1 MNNKNPIFIHSLFR
15 TGSTY
20 LYSLFRS
27 NKNNHCYYEPFH
39 ETLYNYPKSKAFAKN
54 KQDTYKSMG
63 HPEDTKDYFFE
74 YPYNENGYGV
84 PLFQK
89 SFSYDTFCPNKD
101 KNDDLKKYIENLINY
116 AKGRPVFQFCRSGLR
131 TEWLKKEFDSVN
143 IYLVRDPHDQWM
155 SYNSFSD
162 NYFNI
167 INLLILSK
175 LDCEIFSN
183 LRKTLKLNE
192 YTNVDLAIEYRYY
205 EFLTTGISKKLSYAI
220 FYYLWVLSL
229 IHNVKN
235 SDCIIDLESLS
246 HDLEEK
252 NRVNNFLLS
261 KDIEIN
267 FKDLKYKKYLDYDL
281 TKDEFLEIENE
292 INNHIQDFI
301 LLDNTNIDLSIV
313 PSKIFNNYFYN
324 FFNKKTKSISKFT
337 DKIDNY
343 QVILSMYDK
352 FTDVYQHMKQ
362 LEKNVKEKDQ
372 QVQEK
377 DQYIHHLHELVQS
390 LRLKNRLKNIT
401 PKIIREKTYTL
412 IQTTKRPLKLLKVMD
427 KQYVNKLIKH
437 IKQGNFS
444 YILERM
450 GHYLNQEPSTIHL
463 DFIMSDYDREEV
475 FTFPAVTLPKVSIV
489 IPVYNQFDYTHKCLR
504 SILEFTDDV
513 DYEIIIADDVSSDE
527 TKDIHKYF
535 KNIKVVRNEKN
546 LGFLLNCNHA
556 AKEAKG
562 EYLFFLN
569 NDTNVQENW
578 LSTLLETIEND
589 PTIGMIGS
597 KLVYPD
603 GRQQEAGGIIWNDA
617 EGWNY
622 GRLDNPEKPEYSYVK
637 EVDYISGA
645 AIMIRSKLWK
655 EIGGFDERYVP
666 AYYEDSD
673 LAFEVR
679 EHGYKVVMHPKSLV
693 VHFEGISNGT
703 DTSTG
708 MKKYQI
714 VNHKKFYEKWE
725 DVLKAENA
733 THGENLFLA
742 RDRSADKKHILIID
756 HYVPHYDQD
765 AGSRTMWQYLFML
778 KELDYQIT
786 FVGDNF
792 YKHEPYSSLLE
803 NAGIEILYG
812 SYYFNNFQN
821 WLQENG
827 KYFDFVYLLRP
838 HIAIKYIDDVKKYTS
853 AKIFYNGTDFHFLRM
868 QREYDISKNK
878 KLLPEIK
885 AIEKQ
890 EISLFKK
897 SDCVL
902 TISHYEKEYFKKR
915 FPDWGVEVIPTFI
928 YKEPFPLS
936 INNDF
941 SKREGILFVGGFV
954 HPPNLEGVKWFLK
967 DIWPYILSKHPS
979 MKFYIVGSNMP
990 NEIKAMENENII
1002 IKGFVE
1008 EDELSHLYNT
1018 VKIVVAPLTFGAGVK
1033 GKIIESICHG
1043 VPTVTTNTGAEG
1055 IIDID
1060 KILLVNDDP
1069 LEFANTVN
1077 SLYND
1082 VQQCQNIRT
1091 EQILYAQKHFSSDS
1105 AKNVLEQIFKKE

>member
-1 MNNKNPIFIHSLFR
+1 MKQTCILILGMHRSGTSAL
-15 TGSTY
+15 TGTLSMLDVDLGKDLMQANEGNEKGYFENTNFY
-20 LYSLFRS
+20 NINEDLLSQIDSSWEDVF
-27 NKNNHCYYEPFH
+27 FD
-39 ETLYNYPKSKAFAKN
+39 ETKLANI
-54 KQDTYKSMG
+54 QDT
-63 HPEDTKDYFFE
+63 
-74 YPYNENGYGV
+74 
-84 PLFQK
+84 
-89 SFSYDTFCPNKD
+89 NKL
-101 KNDDLKKYIENLINY
+101 NSL
-116 AKGRPVFQFCRSGLR
+116 
-131 TEWLKKEFDSVN
+131 LKKEFKDSRIFSIKDPRLAYLFPVYERVLKELDIN
-143 IYLVRDPHDQWM
+143 IKIIIPYRNPIEVASSLTTRNNFSLEKGMLLWAYHILLSEKFSRGHQRIFIEFNELM
-155 SYNSFSD
+155 SNTKDVIQQISEKLK
-162 NYFNI
+162 
-167 INLLILSK
+167 INLNLKYDEKKEALEK
-175 LDCEIFSN
+175 FLDTGLKHHNISMDDLPDN
-183 LRKTLKLNE
+183 TPKIVKDILKLRDNFNQDDI
-192 YTNVDLAIEYRYY
+192 TSNFDLLRAELFGY
-205 EFLTTGISKKLSYAI
+205 KKL
-220 FYYLWVLSL
+220 
-229 IHNVKN
+229 
-235 SDCIIDLESLS
+235 
-246 HDLEEK
+246 
-252 NRVNNFLLS
+252 
-261 KDIEIN
+261 
-267 FKDLKYKKYLDYDL
+267 
-281 TKDEFLEIENE
+281 
-292 INNHIQDFI
+292 
-301 LLDNTNIDLSIV
+301 
-313 PSKIFNNYFYN
+313 FYN
-324 FFNKKTKSISKFT
+324 QDILDTAKEASIAKE
-337 DKIDNY
+337 N
-343 QVILSMYDK
+343 L
-352 FTDVYQHMKQ
+352 KQ
-362 LEKNVKEKDQ
+362 QL
-372 QVQEK
+372 QEK
-377 DQYIHHLHELVQS
+377 EQELQEKEQELQEKEQYIHYLRELVQS
-390 LRLKNRLKNIT
+390 LKLKNRLKNMT

-463 DFIMSDYDREEV
+463 DLIMSDYDREEV
-475 FTFPAVTLPKVSIV
+475 FTFPAVILPKVSIV

-504 SILEFTDDV
+504 SILEFTDGV

-562 EYLFFLN
+562 EYIFFLN
-569 NDTNVQENW
+569 NDTNVQKDW
-578 LSTLLETIEND
+578 LSILLKTIDND
-589 PTIGMIGS
+589 STIGMIGS

-622 GRLDNPEKPEYSYVK
+622 GRLDNPEKSEYSYVK

-714 VNHKKFYEKWE
+714 VNHKKFYKKWE

-765 AGSRTMWQYLFML
+765 AGSRTMWQYLLML
-778 KELDYQIT
+778 KELDYHIT